1 MPWSGYPETEV
12 SQLTYTEWLFSLK
25 ARREVQIGYSIR
37 VADAWEL
44 FGDSRWLWFNGDVAS
59 YSGAIQIV
67 SQWAEA
73 V

>member
-37 VADAWEL
+37 VADA
-44 FGDSRWLWFNGDVAS
+44 
-59 YSGAIQIV
+59 
-67 SQWAEA
+67 
-73 V
+73 